1 MSMSGLQPTLGLY
14 NMLIKAWAKTGEAG
28 EVRAVMMTMRNAGL
42 QPDLISWAGL
52 LHAHAKAVQPG
63 K

>member
-1 MSMSGLQPTLGLY
+1 MSMFGLQPTLGLY
-14 NMLIKAWAKTGEAG
+14 NILIKAWAKSGEAG
-28 EVRAVMMTMRNAGL
+28 EVRAVMKTMRSAGL